1 MDIKDLWGGAE
12 SFEELGNTY
21 NAEYQEWFNAPQIC
35 HWTKEPLDNT
45 KVLCEY
51 WVLKNDPS
59 VKVIGTELQCYNLF
73 SKMLKEEGWQI
84 RLDYQDELLPEYAQ
98 AYEDNN
104 KKPLI
109 INLK

>member
-1 MDIKDLWGGAE
+1 MELKD
-12 SFEELGNTY
+12 
-21 NAEYQEWFNAPQIC
+21 AEYLEWFNKEQDC
-35 HWTKEPLDNT
+35 TTEPLDNT

-51 WVLKNDPS
+51 WSLKNDPD
-59 VKVIGTELQCYNLF
+59 VKVIGTELQTYNLF
-73 SKMLKEEGWQI
+73 CKMLKEEGWQI
-84 RLDYQDELLPEYAQ
+84 RQDWQDELLPEYLE

>member
-1 MDIKDLWGGAE
+1 MDIKDVE
-12 SFEELGNTY
+12 YEEWY
-21 NAEYQEWFNAPQIC
+21 NAPQIGY
-35 HWTKEPLDNT
+35 WSKQPLNNT
-45 KVLCEY
+45 EVLCEY
-51 WVLKNDPS
+51 WSLKNEPD
-59 VKVIGTELQCYNLF
+59 VKVIGTDLQLYNLF

-84 RLDYQDELLPEYAQ
+84 QLDYKEELLPEYLE